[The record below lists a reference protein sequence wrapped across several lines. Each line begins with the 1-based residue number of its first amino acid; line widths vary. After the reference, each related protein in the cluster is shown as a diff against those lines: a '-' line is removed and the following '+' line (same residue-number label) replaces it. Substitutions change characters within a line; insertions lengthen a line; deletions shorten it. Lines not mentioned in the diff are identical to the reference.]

1 MIKTSVEA
9 WGAKETVL
17 DDKGVTYS
25 ADGKY
30 LVYGNYDLREYTVR
44 DGVEVICDEAFFDG
58 LLQRIT
64 LPESLK
70 VIGEDAFALCNRLQ
84 GITLPESLKVIG
96 KDAFAHC
103 DQLEEVVLPAGVED
117 IRDGAFWGCLSL
129 KRVVLSMTTKRISET
144 AFPKNSDIVMV

>member
-1 MIKTSVEA
+1 MTTDEY
-9 WGAKETVL
+9 
-17 DDKGVTYS
+17 GVTYS

-70 VIGEDAFALCNRLQ
+70 VIGK
-84 GITLPESLKVIG
+84 T
-96 KDAFAHC
+96 AFAHC

>member
-17 DDKGVTYS
+17 DDKGVKYS

-30 LVYGNYDLREYTVR
+30 LVSGNYDLREYTVR

-58 LLQRIT
+58 FLQRIT

-70 VIGEDAFALCNRLQ
+70 VIGEC
-84 GITLPESLKVIG
+84 
-96 KDAFAHC
+96 AFAHC
-103 DQLEEVVLPAGVED
+103 EELEEVNLPHGLRD
-117 IRDGAFWGCLSL
+117 IRDAAFYGCISL
-129 KRVVLSMTTKRISET
+129 KRVLLPMTAKLISEG
-144 AFPKNSDIVMV
+144 AFGKDVDIIMF

>member
-30 LVYGNYDLREYTVR
+30 LVYGNYDLREYAVR

-58 LLQRIT
+58 FLQRIT

-70 VIGEDAFALCNRLQ
+70 VIGEDAFA
-84 GITLPESLKVIG
+84 
-96 KDAFAHC
+96 HC
-103 DQLEEVVLPAGVED
+103 EELEEVNLPYGLRD
-117 IRDGAFWGCLSL
+117 IRDGAFYGCISL
-129 KRVVLSMTTKRISET
+129 KRVLLPMTAKLISEG
-144 AFPKNSDIVMV
+144 AFGKDVDIIMF